1 MVSIINIFR
10 GMNMA
15 GIGASGLILILLVML
30 LLFGPS
36 KLPELGRAIGST
48 LREFKNGTRGI
59 LYADVQEDEET
70 LVSNVMQADSASKRT
85 AS

>member
-1 MVSIINIFR
+1 
-10 GMNMA
+10 MA